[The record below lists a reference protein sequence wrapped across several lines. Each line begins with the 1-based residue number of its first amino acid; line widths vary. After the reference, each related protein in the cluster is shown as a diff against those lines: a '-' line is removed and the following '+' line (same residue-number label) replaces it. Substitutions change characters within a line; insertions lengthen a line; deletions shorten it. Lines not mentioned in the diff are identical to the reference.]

1 MSDTS
6 AVSAVSAVSAK
17 ALRFYNRLRPLAVG
31 GRIVAR
37 GQDLC
42 APTQT
47 AYPLVVKYLNEL
59 EDAGWLTR
67 RRQKYGPTEIHMR
80 APELVAP
87 AQGDAEQQEPVAP
100 AAANGWVEPTG
111 PNEPTEL
118 SEPSQ
123 ESSES
128 SNRESSQSSQSSF
141 EKVHKVHEVH
151 ASASEVR
158 TSTENQMQAC
168 MHAANVNSVNFEPL
182 AEFRQRLMNLLAEF
196 NINGVRRTRVCDA
209 ICALV
214 ISHFGVDRAEE
225 CLVEVRRG
233 LEHAKARE
241 TAGLAKSAALVGA
254 AILEDYAETGQ
265 MHLFPIPSSAAQA
278 GKPTA
283 AQRGKSSRTRLGQ
296 VEYTDERRAAAEEE
310 ARQKLAARNAARE
323 AQKVATS

>member
-6 AVSAVSAVSAK
+6 VVNAVGAVSAK
-17 ALRFYNRLRPLAVG
+17 ALRFYNRLRSLAVG
-31 GRIVAR
+31 GRLVAR

-100 AAANGWVEPTG
+100 AAANGSVEPSE
-111 PNEPTEL
+111 PNEPGEL
-118 SEPSQ
+118 
-123 ESSES
+123 
-128 SNRESSQSSQSSF
+128 NRESSQSSESSESSF

-158 TSTENQMQAC
+158 TSTENQMQAS
-168 MHAANVNSVNFEPL
+168 MHAANLNFVNFEPL

-225 CLVEVRRG
+225 CLAEVRRG

-265 MHLFPIPSSAAQA
+265 MHLFPIPAVSAGAPS
-278 GKPTA
+278 KTA
-283 AQRGKSSRTRLGQ
+283 AQRGKNGRTFRREGTT
-296 VEYTDERRAAAEEE
+296 YTDERRAAAEEE
-310 ARQKLAARNAARE
+310 ARQRLAARAEQA